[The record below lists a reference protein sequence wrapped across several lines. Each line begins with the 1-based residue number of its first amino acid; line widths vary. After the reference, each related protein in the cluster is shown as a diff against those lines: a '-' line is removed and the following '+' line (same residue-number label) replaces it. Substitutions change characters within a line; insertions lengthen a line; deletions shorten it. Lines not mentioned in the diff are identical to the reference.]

1 MKYLFV
7 LIFAFVSL
15 AATAQSENPE
25 VIRLMEQELKMI
37 QKDLVGQELTSE
49 QNSKLTK
56 LLTVKAE
63 KIYKVREGN
72 MGKLEMSKTL
82 TKINNEFDPAA
93 IFSTKVK
100 LLWPIQPIQLFLSAV
115 RSQRNQTTNSNSM
128 RGLLMNRNAQKSH

>member
-82 TKINNEFDPAA
+82 TKINNEFDPALLEV
-93 IFSTKVK
+93 FTPEQKKVFK
-100 LLWPIQPIQLFLSAV
+100 ESP
-115 RSQRNQTTNSNSM
+115 RNKRKYAKKN
-128 RGLLMNRNAQKSH
+128 